1 MWLIYFIVMPLYIM
15 YLMVKMFVFL
25 FQMLFGV
32 IVWLFDRG
40 WDD

>member
-40 WDD
+40 